1 MRDSLYP
8 SPMKSSL
15 RKKIVIGFIVFISIP
30 LLFFEIV
37 LFRSWLG
44 ITRGIVVHQYETIL
58 GDSIQS
64 LRQNLVSIEKM
75 NDNIYRDYQND
86 NLLLDKLKLLS
97 DNPFPTNDSYV
108 NAVFTQLSNQFF
120 SQVNVQM
127 MFSYLSMQGNIIY
140 QRSNRSAQVHVSN
153 FLSSYKEEPWF
164 QQIKV
169 NGPVNSIVSAHGS
182 YFQPDDPSTYISFGQ
197 VIRSPVDLQ
206 PLGVSLLTINTSMFE
221 QLLKSPSDNK
231 LIKTVV
237 TDAQG
242 KTMYTN
248 DHTER
253 IQVDASHIFKQ
264 TIQPYD
270 WEVRAYLSSERL
282 SRSYIVPL
290 IQNNGLFVIANL
302 IMLAVII
309 GFVTRQLKPLYILA
323 DKMEKAKEGH
333 FHVKIVKYS
342 TDELGMLCD
351 IFNEMTTEIQRL
363 FENQKKEYQE
373 KLYFQMKS
381 LESQINPHFIYNM
394 LDLIQCR
401 VFEGDPD
408 KSSDLI
414 VALSVILRY
423 TTTRPGEK
431 VTCAEELTW
440 LRDYIFLQQQLIGK
454 RVDVQI
460 DFEDQIMS
468 FKVNKLILQPIIEN
482 AFIHGFEQINK
493 NAKLLIKVYEDAGRL
508 CYEVRDNG
516 GGFPE
521 PIDLQL
527 TRDNVDELKDWGTGL
542 YVTAQRFLLQSDN
555 ATIHLRSVPSE
566 GTYFVM
572 KQDYVSQQICT
583 NDMQIT

>member
-1 MRDSLYP
+1 MRGSLYP
-8 SPMKSSL
+8 SQIKSSL
-15 RKKIVIGFIVFISIP
+15 RKKIVIGFIVFITIP

-37 LFRSWLG
+37 LFRSWLS

-75 NDNIYRDYQND
+75 NDTIYRDYQSD
-86 NLLLDKLKLLS
+86 NLLLDKLNLLS
-97 DNPFPTNDSYV
+97 DNPSPINDSYV

-120 SQVNVQM
+120 SQMKAQI
-127 MFSYLSMQGNIIY
+127 MFTYLSMQGNIIY
-140 QRSNRSAQVHVSN
+140 QRSNQSAQVHVSN
-153 FLSSYKEEPWF
+153 FLSSYKEAPWF
-164 QQIKV
+164 QQIKA
-169 NGPVNSIVSAHGS
+169 NGPINSVFSAHRS
-182 YFQPDDPSTYISFGQ
+182 YFQEDDPSTYISFGQ
-197 VIRSPVDLQ
+197 VIRSPIDLR
-206 PLGVSLLTINTSMFE
+206 PLGVSLITVNTSLFD

-237 TDAQG
+237 TDAQE
-242 KTMYTN
+242 TLIYTN

-253 IQVDASHIFKQ
+253 FPVDASHIFKQ
-264 TIQPYD
+264 TIQPYN

-290 IQNNGLFVIANL
+290 IQNNGLFVIANIL
-302 IMLAVII
+302 MLAAII

-333 FHVKIVKYS
+333 FHVKIGKYS

-351 IFNEMTTEIQRL
+351 IFNDMTTEIQRL

-401 VFEGDPD
+401 VYEGDPD

-431 VTCAEELTW
+431 VTCAEELKW
-440 LRDYIFLQQQLIGK
+440 LRDYIFLQSQLIGM

-460 DFEDQIMS
+460 EFEDQIMS
-468 FKVNKLILQPIIEN
+468 FKVSKLILQPIIEN
-482 AFIHGFEQINK
+482 AFIHGFEQINP
-493 NAKLLIKVYEDAGRL
+493 NAKLLIKVYADAGRL
-508 CYEVRDNG
+508 CFEVRDNG
-516 GGFPE
+516 QGFPG
-521 PIDLQL
+521 PIDLHL

-542 YVTAQRFLLQSDN
+542 YVTAQRFLLQSHN
-555 ATIHLRSVPSE
+555 GTIHLNSVPSK
-566 GTYFVM
+566 GTYVIM
-572 KQDYVSQQICT
+572 KQDYVTQQICT
-583 NDMQIT
+583 SDMLIP

>member
-1 MRDSLYP
+1 MRDSIYP
-8 SPMKSSL
+8 SHMKSSL

-30 LLFFEIV
+30 LLFFEIA

-58 GDSIQS
+58 GDSIQV

-75 NDNIYRDYQND
+75 NDTIYRDYQSD
-86 NLLLDKLKLLS
+86 NVLFDKLKLLS
-97 DNPFPTNDSYV
+97 DNPSLTNDSYV

-120 SQVNVQM
+120 SQMNAQI
-127 MFSYLSMQGNIIY
+127 MFTYLSMQGNIIY
-140 QRSNRSAQVHVSN
+140 QRSNQSAQVYVSD
-153 FLSSYKEEPWF
+153 FLSSYKEQPWF
-164 QQIKV
+164 QQIKA
-169 NGPVNSIVSAHGS
+169 NGPVNSVFSAHGS
-182 YFQPDDPSTYISFGQ
+182 YFQADDPSTYISFGQ
-197 VIRSPVDLQ
+197 VIRSPVDLR
-206 PLGVSLLTINTSMFE
+206 PLGVSLITVNTSIFE
-221 QLLKSPSDNK
+221 QLLKSPPDNE
-231 LIKTVV
+231 LIKTFV
-237 TDAQG
+237 TDSQE
-242 KTMYTN
+242 KPIYTN
-248 DHTER
+248 DHIER
-253 IQVDASHIFKQ
+253 IPVDASHIFKQ
-264 TIQPYD
+264 TIQPYN

-282 SRSYIVPL
+282 SRSYILPL
-290 IQNNGLFVIANL
+290 IQNNGLFVIANFL
-302 IMLAVII
+302 MLAVII

-333 FHVKIVKYS
+333 FHVKIGKYS

-351 IFNEMTTEIQRL
+351 IFNDMTTEIQHL

-431 VTCAEELTW
+431 VTCAEELKW

-460 DFEDQIMS
+460 EFEDRIMS
-468 FKVNKLILQPIIEN
+468 YKVSKLILQPIIEN
-482 AFIHGFEQINK
+482 AFIHGFEQIIK

-508 CYEVRDNG
+508 CFEVRDNG
-516 GGFPE
+516 RGFPE

-527 TRDNVDELKDWGTGL
+527 TRNNVDELKDWGTGL
-542 YVTAQRFLLQSDN
+542 YVTAQRFLLQSDH
-555 ATIHLRSVPSE
+555 ATIHLHSVPTE
-566 GTYFVM
+566 GTYVVM
-572 KQDYVSQQICT
+572 KQDYVTQQICT
-583 NDMQIT
+583 NDMLIL